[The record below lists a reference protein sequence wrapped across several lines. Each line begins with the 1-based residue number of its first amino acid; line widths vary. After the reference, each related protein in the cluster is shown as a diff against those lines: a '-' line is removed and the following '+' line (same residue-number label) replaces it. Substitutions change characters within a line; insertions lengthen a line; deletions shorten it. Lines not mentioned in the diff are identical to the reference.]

1 VIEAELGAGVVL
13 DAHQRRAYQP
23 DDRRLV
29 PLDDDIGDLDV
40 SEDVEDVWRGIANGP
55 GVDGVGTNGDP
66 HNDGAESFVLAAL
79 DGREASRLERGVLEA
94 VGLHRRQDPRSDGI
108 VPHVVER
115 RVEDAVGSLGG
126 DLEEVGS
133 RRGDGEGVGL
143 EIGTPHELGRV
154 AGDAVVP
161 EVHLILG
168 DQVGGDDGAGVRV
181 VAELRVEGLGLAEGG
196 RGRRGGRLSS
206 VLWGSLDRVLALETV
221 DHEAGHG

>member
-1 VIEAELGAGVVL
+1 MIKAELGVDFVF
-13 DAHQRRAYQP
+13 DAHQRRPDQP

-29 PLDDDIGDLDV
+29 PLDNDIGDLDV
-40 SEDVEDVWRGIANGP
+40 SDDVEDVWRGIANGL
-55 GVDGVGTNGDP
+55 GVGGAGTNSDLY
-66 HNDGAESFVLAAL
+66 NDGAESFVPTVL
-79 DGREASRLERGVLEA
+79 DGREANGLERGVLEA

-133 RRGDGEGVGL
+133 RRGDGELEGVGI

-168 DQVGGDDGAGVRV
+168 DQV
-181 VAELRVEGLGLAEGG
+181 
-196 RGRRGGRLSS
+196 
-206 VLWGSLDRVLALETV
+206 
-221 DHEAGHG
+221 